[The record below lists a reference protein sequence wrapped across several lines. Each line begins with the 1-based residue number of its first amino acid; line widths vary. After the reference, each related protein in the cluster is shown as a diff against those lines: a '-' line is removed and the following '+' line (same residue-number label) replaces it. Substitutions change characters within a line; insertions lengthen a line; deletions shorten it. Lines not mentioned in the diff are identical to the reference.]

1 MPASTMRPETREG
14 RLVRGVSLL
23 LAVSI
28 SLVLMVFPYV
38 LGRSLS
44 PAVHA
49 ILPLLLLSVCGAF
62 VHGLGYVPE
71 SPRLRRMISP
81 AVLWPALAVTTL
93 LIALLRR

>member
-1 MPASTMRPETREG
+1 MPAWTMRPETRDG
-14 RLVRGVSLL
+14 RLARRASLL
-23 LAVSI
+23 LAVI
-28 SLVLMVFPYV
+28 VSLVLVAYPYV
-38 LGRSLS
+38 LGRLLS

-49 ILPLLLLSVCGAF
+49 VLPVLLLSVCGAF

-81 AVLWPALAVTTL
+81 GVLWPTLAVSTM